1 MKRVLAL
8 LLSLFAISAQA
19 TQHFVCDCQTGAAV
33 GCVAGSSGGSDT
45 AASPKQLVSQLT
57 LAVSDNVSFCLGG
70 AWAANASITGPGG
83 TSTTQTLPWSAPF
96 LWNTYSSP
104 NFSSVVPPK
113 ITFSGTGFDFNKVN
127 YNEVTGL
134 NIIGSDAA
142 GSKGIILTTAIG
154 MYSHGNEISHF
165 EIGLTPSDGDNS
177 VRTQDFISIGDNI
190 HHNVHLGFEGCADRT
205 WLENGTYDSNG
216 NTTTVDHNIYVAG
229 LGTRCN
235 DVVIRGNTLTNNLAL
250 VSGTSGGQCKAV
262 SMVSHGWITN
272 MTIEDNIILESGV
285 NSTECYGMSFG
296 GATGTVSPPA
306 PPNNQ
311 DFTNL
316 VVRRNKITLS
326 SMGTQ
331 AIQIS
336 SAPNAIVSDN
346 VIEHTNNQTDAGFYC
361 IVMDTTTPTVSR
373 GDVLGSS
380 ARVVNNSCKIT
391 LQTSSPVLSQTSC
404 WVMGTTGSGGDVLA
418 NNACTMVAGA
428 SSTLRVMQ
436 LQGRNRATSF
446 TNISNNVGINLNGT
460 TAWDEVN
467 ATPGAASESGSSITD
482 PNWSAFPA
490 VNSGSIL
497 IDAANTTYATRIA
510 YGRYYPVTTRDIGAD
525 EFNKSVRAPLGIGYG
540 RVK

>member
-1 MKRVLAL
+1 MRKVLVPLAL
-8 LLSLFAISAQA
+8 LALTPVAQA
-19 TQHFVCDCQTGAAV
+19 TQHFVCDCQTGFAA

-57 LAVSDNVSFCLGG
+57 LAVSDSVSFCLGG

-83 TSTTQTLPWSAPF
+83 TSTSQTLPWTAPF

-104 NFSSVVPPK
+104 NFSSVVAPK
-113 ITFSGTGFDFNKVN
+113 ITFAGTGFDFNKVN

-134 NIIGSDAA
+134 NIIGSDVGAT
-142 GSKGIILTTAIG
+142 KGIILTAAIG

-165 EIGLTPSDGDNS
+165 DLGLAPSDGDNS
-177 VRTQDFISIGDNI
+177 VRTQDFISIGDNV
-190 HHNVHLGFEGCADRT
+190 HHNIHIGFEGCADRT
-205 WLENGTYDSNG
+205 WIENGTFDSNG
-216 NTTTVDHNIYVAG
+216 SSTTIDHNIYVAG

-235 DVVIRGNTLTNNLAL
+235 GVIIRNNVLTNNL
-250 VSGTSGGQCKAV
+250 GYSGGTCRAV
-262 SMVSHGWITN
+262 SLVSHGWVTN
-272 MTIEDNIILESGV
+272 MLIDGNQITETGV
-285 NSTECYGMSFG
+285 NTTECYGMSFG
-296 GATGTVSPPA
+296 GATGSTSPPA

-311 DFTNL
+311 DFTGL
-316 VVRRNKITLS
+316 VVTNNRITQA

-331 AIQIS
+331 GIQIS
-336 SAPNAIVSDN
+336 GAPYAIVSN
-346 VIEHTNNQTDAGFYC
+346 NAIEHTNGQTDAGYYC

-373 GDVLGSS
+373 GDVLGHD

-391 LQTSSPVLSQTSC
+391 LQTSSPVLSATSC
-404 WVMGTTGSGGDVLA
+404 WVMGTTGSGGDVLSS
-418 NNACTMVAGA
+418 NACTMVAGA

-446 TNISNNVGINLNGT
+446 TNISNNVGINLLGT

-482 PNWSAFPA
+482 PNWATFPA
-490 VNSGSIL
+490 VNVGSIL
-497 IDAANTTYATRIA
+497 IDAANATYASRIA
-510 YGRYYPVTTRDIGAD
+510 YGRYFPVNPRDIGAD
-525 EFNKSVRAPLGIGYG
+525 DFNKSVQAPLGIGYG